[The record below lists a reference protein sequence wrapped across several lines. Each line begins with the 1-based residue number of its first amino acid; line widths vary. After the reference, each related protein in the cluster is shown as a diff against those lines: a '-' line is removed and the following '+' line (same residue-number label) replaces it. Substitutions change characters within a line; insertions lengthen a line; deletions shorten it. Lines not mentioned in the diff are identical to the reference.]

1 MVAGLSGLTLLML
14 AAPALITSP
23 DALKEVVAEPRFARA
38 LLLSLASAAAAAS
51 IALALSVPVA
61 YYSTRRGGRLARAA
75 SSLHLLLLGL
85 PPVGLGLSLL
95 ILLRATPLRA
105 IDEAVGVAFTVKGV
119 VLAQSVAVAPLS
131 ISLVS
136 SVFSYIPPTLEEL
149 ARVYGA
155 RGARVYLRV
164 LLPAAAPG
172 LVGAWALSFFRA
184 LGEFGA
190 TLVLGGG
197 APWYT
202 ETLPIA
208 MYNML
213 SIARVEEAAALMVA
227 STLIGLAAVAAY
239 AVLQGRLA
247 EKARLLQGS

>member
-1 MVAGLSGLTLLML
+1 ML

-23 DALKEVVAEPRFARA
+23 GALSGVVTEPRFARA
-38 LLLSLASAAAAAS
+38 LALSLASAAAAAS
-51 IALALSVPVA
+51 VSLVLAVPVA
-61 YYSTRRGGRLARAA
+61 YYATRRGGHLARAA
-75 SSLHLLLLGL
+75 SGLHLLLLGL
-85 PPVGLGLSLL
+85 PPVGLGLSL
-95 ILLRATPLRA
+95 IVLLRATPLRTL
-105 IDEAVGVAFTVKGV
+105 DEAVGIAFTVKGV
-119 VLAQSVAVAPLS
+119 VLAQSVVVAPLA

-136 SVFSYIPPTLEEL
+136 SVFSYIPPTLEDL

-155 RGARVYLRV
+155 RGVRVYLRV

-172 LVGAWALSFFRA
+172 LAGAWALSFFRA

-202 ETLPIA
+202 ETLPVA

-213 SIARVEEAAALMVA
+213 SLARVEEAAALMVW

-239 AVLQGRLA
+239 TVLQGRLVD
-247 EKARLLQGS
+247 KAKLLQGGP